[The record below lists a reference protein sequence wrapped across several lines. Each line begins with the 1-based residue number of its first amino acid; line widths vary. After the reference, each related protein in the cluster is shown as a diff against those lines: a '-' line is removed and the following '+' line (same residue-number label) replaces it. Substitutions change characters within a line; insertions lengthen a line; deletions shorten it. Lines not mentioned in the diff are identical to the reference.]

1 MRTAASRLLSALVL
15 STALV
20 GTTMTPAVA
29 ATLTRTPTP
38 TPAGDTCATPTP
50 TPTATSTPTTPT
62 PTPTATTTATLTPTP
77 TATATAT
84 ASPTPTPTPTA
95 SADCAS
101 TLALTNATVDPTPT
115 ATAAP
120 ESTAKVT
127 APATT
132 TEESTS
138 PTAAAPTPE
147 ATPEATTAPSES
159 IAPTSSDEPVVETF
173 SAPEARSALPYSPK
187 TVQCYGS
194 SSADYLCGGGFL
206 NMSGWTV
213 KNHAMGAVGPVS
225 IGVTSGIY
233 QTQLGQTVLIPAS
246 GSVNIGGVWGLPMEA
261 KYLGRLQMDVEI
273 GGITGELTHYPDL
286 ADTSTHWKFTRHSA
300 GSAKWVGAGTNLNS
314 LDKPAPG
321 STSVIWVG
329 ANGVEDEARVKEVIS
344 KMVDQNNAVG
354 AKYVVMQ
361 LSPRWDYSNPI
372 NNHRNS
378 VNAWIAKTY
387 GEKVVP
393 LSDFLFNGAIYE
405 AGRAPSQADRDAMSV
420 GLMPRSFW
428 KDANDTT
435 HMNASG
441 NTVVGNLIKRFVR
454 DGYTRSQ
461 AVQRFDVNATA
472 NISVSGNQ
480 LTVTGHAFD
489 MSDMYVPIYMGI
501 TVNGQWN
508 ATPASQNSSNL
519 HAYGIPG
526 AHGYS
531 WSKTLSPGKYQ
542 ICTVG
547 ANILAG
553 KDSFPPCKWV
563 TVAAPAAPVGGVMD
577 APAANGMH
585 QFAGWSYAPSSP
597 SRSIPVAILVDG
609 KWHHVT
615 SANRESPY
623 LQSSGIPGK
632 HAFWTAA
639 SFSKGKHSMCAVAIE
654 SDTNMTNL
662 GCKNFTIK

>member
-1 MRTAASRLLSALVL
+1 MRTAATRLLSALAL
-15 STALV
+15 STALI

-29 ATLTRTPTP
+29 ATLTPTPTP
-38 TPAGDTCATPTP
+38 TPTGDACATPTP
-50 TPTATSTPTTPT
+50 TSTTTA
-62 PTPTATTTATLTPTP
+62 TPTATTTPSAAATP

-84 ASPTPTPTPTA
+84 ATTTATPTPTA
-95 SADCAS
+95 SEDCAS
-101 TLALTNATVDPTPT
+101 TLALTTASVDPSPSTDATTLADTPTTATPTVTATATPSTEPT
-115 ATAAP
+115 AT
-120 ESTAKVT
+120 ST
-127 APATT
+127 
-132 TEESTS
+132 
-138 PTAAAPTPE
+138 TPE
-147 ATPEATTAPSES
+147 DAVSTDEA
-159 IAPTSSDEPVVETF
+159 VVETF
-173 SAPEARSALPYSPK
+173 SAPEARSAPYRAN

-206 NMSGWTV
+206 NMPGWTT

-286 ADTSTHWKFTRHSA
+286 ADTSRHWKFTRHSA
-300 GSAKWVGAGTNLNS
+300 GSARWVAAGTNLNS
-314 LDKPAPG
+314 LDKPTPG

-329 ANGVEDEARVKEVIS
+329 ANGIEDEARVKEVIT
-344 KMVDQNNAVG
+344 KMVDQNKKVG
-354 AKYVVMQ
+354 AKYMVMQ
-361 LSPRWDYSNPI
+361 LAPRWDYSNKL
-372 NNHRNS
+372 NDNRNR

-405 AGRAPSQADRDAMSV
+405 AGRAPSKADRDAMSV

-441 NTVVGNLIKRFVR
+441 NTVVGNLIKRYVK
-454 DGYTRSQ
+454 DGYTHSQ
-461 AVQRFDVNATA
+461 AVQRFNVNATA

-508 ATPASQNSSNL
+508 ATLANQNSSNL

-531 WSKTLSPGKYQ
+531 WSKTLSPGRHQ

-563 TVAAPAAPVGGVMD
+563 TVTKPAAPVGGVMD

-585 QFAGWSYAPSSP
+585 QFAGWSYAPSTP

>member
-15 STALV
+15 STALI

-29 ATLTRTPTP
+29 ATLTPTPTP
-38 TPAGDTCATPTP
+38 TPSGDACATPTP
-50 TPTATSTPTTPT
+50 TWTARITPTAAPTATATLTPT
-62 PTPTATTTATLTPTP
+62 PTPTPTP

-84 ASPTPTPTPTA
+84 AIPAPTPTPTA
-95 SADCAS
+95 SEDCAS
-101 TLALTNATVDPTPT
+101 TLALTNATVDSAP
-115 ATAAP
+115 TAAP
-120 ESTAKVT
+120 ESTSKVA

-132 TEESTS
+132 AEVSTA

-147 ATPEATTAPSES
+147 ATTAPSES
-159 IAPTSSDEPVVETF
+159 AAPAPSDEPVVETF

-206 NMSGWTV
+206 NMPGWTV

-286 ADTSTHWKFTRHSA
+286 ADTSTHWKFTRDSA

-344 KMVDQNNAVG
+344 KMVNQNNAVG

-393 LSDFLFNGAIYE
+393 LSDYLFNGAIYE

-454 DGYTRSQ
+454 DGYTHSQ

-501 TVNGQWN
+501 TVNGRWN
-508 ATPASQNSSNL
+508 ATLANQGSSNL

-526 AHGYS
+526 NHGYS

-553 KDSFPPCKWV
+553 KDSLPPCKTI
-563 TVAAPAAPVGGVMD
+563 TVKKSAAPIGGVMD

-585 QFAGWSYAPSSP
+585 QFAGWSYAPSTP

-623 LQSSGIPGK
+623 LSGVPGK

-639 SFSKGKHSMCAVAIE
+639 AFSKGKHSMCAVAIE

-662 GCKNFTIK
+662 GCTNFTIK